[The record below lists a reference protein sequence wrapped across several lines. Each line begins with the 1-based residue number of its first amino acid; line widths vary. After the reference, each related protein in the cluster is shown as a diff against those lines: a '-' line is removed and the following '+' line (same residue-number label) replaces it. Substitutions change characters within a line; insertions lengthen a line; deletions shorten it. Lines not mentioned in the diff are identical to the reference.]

1 MSKLNPNAQEYV
13 PVKQNSVYY
22 TVPESSQKPSFH
34 SAISNESF
42 TFETKTSK
50 GKKKVFNPTTSRWIL
65 DNKRSRTRIKDA
77 YNKQKKTKKK
87 SVSFVSEPIIQNIS
101 PKTPEY
107 NEGLTLEA
115 CQKYSKNM
123 SIDLNKLK
131 PGKQN
136 QDVSIEWGKSKK
148 KSFPGFL
155 EYNGIPLNYI
165 SYISEGTY
173 GTVFKYSNGTNDL
186 PEGWAI
192 KQSRNDPSQFYYVNE
207 SLGKAQWNKPTSY
220 NNRFYEIAV
229 KTYNDP
235 KDDEINFVNEL
246 EKNGKNGVCNLI
258 NSSILN
264 LTHNGIKTT
273 VSAMEL
279 MDGTLCDLKNLT
291 SIPDKIE
298 ILKKIVDHFICIKRE
313 IGESVNY
320 TDLKCANVLYKC
332 FKNKKIKIVIGDI
345 GGLCSGFDG
354 ASTYPPPEFLHK
366 KNYKGNNCNE
376 SILVWGIAVTFLEL
390 LGYNTSKLFYWK
402 KARTMS
408 VLNFMRACK
417 RETALIIDTYDLN
430 LSIND
435 TPFSL
440 ILQKML
446 EPNPNERISLSNL
459 KKVLS
464 TDMTAFKSSLQPPSL
479 LSSESSEDGF

>member
-1 MSKLNPNAQEYV
+1 MSKLNPNAEAYV
-13 PVKQNSVYY
+13 PINQNSIYN
-22 TVPESSQKPSFH
+22 TARESSELASFH
-34 SAISNESF
+34 SAKSNEPF
-42 TFETKTSK
+42 MFETKTSR

-65 DNKRSRTRIKDA
+65 DNKRSRKRITDT
-77 YNKQKKTKKK
+77 YSKQKKTKKK
-87 SVSFVSEPIIQNIS
+87 SVSFVPEPIIQYIS

-115 CQKYSKNM
+115 CQKYSKN
-123 SIDLNKLK
+123 IPINLNKLK

-136 QDVSIEWGKSKK
+136 QDVSIEWGKANKK
-148 KSFPGFL
+148 TFPGFL
-155 EYNGIPLNYI
+155 EYEGIPLNYI
-165 SYISEGTY
+165 SYISQGTY
-173 GTVFKYSNGTNDL
+173 GTVYKYSNGTDDL
-186 PEGWAI
+186 PEGWVM
-192 KQSRNDPSQFYYVNE
+192 KQSTKDPSRFYYLNE
-207 SLGKAQWNKPTSY
+207 SLGKAQWDKPKSY
-220 NNRFYEIAV
+220 SNRFYEIAI

-235 KDDEINFVNEL
+235 KDPEINLVNEL
-246 EKNGKNGVCNLI
+246 KKNGKNGICNLI

-264 LTHNGIKTT
+264 LTYNGNKTH

-279 MDGTLCDLKNLT
+279 MDGTLCDLQNLT

-345 GGLCSGFDG
+345 GGLCNGWDG
-354 ASTYPPPEFLHK
+354 ASTYPPPEFLHE
-366 KNYKGNNCNE
+366 KNYKGNNCTE

-417 RETALIIDTYDLN
+417 SETALIIDTYGLN

-435 TPFSL
+435 TPFSI

-459 KKVLS
+459 KKALS
-464 TDMTAFKSSLQPPSL
+464 TGMTAFKSSLQPPSL
-479 LSSESSEDGF
+479 SSSDSSEDGF